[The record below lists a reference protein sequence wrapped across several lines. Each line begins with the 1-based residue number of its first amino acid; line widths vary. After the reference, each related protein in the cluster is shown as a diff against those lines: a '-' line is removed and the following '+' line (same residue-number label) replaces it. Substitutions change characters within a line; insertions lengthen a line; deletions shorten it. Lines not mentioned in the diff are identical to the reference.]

1 MAANYHVVSSYEDVE
16 FLGGSATQDVIVT
29 GIRTIPSN
37 IYVEARVPKH
47 TFDTIGPQAV
57 NVAATA
63 WATLFEELV
72 RNSNVAGVSWGQQS
86 SGGQLEDVAIFTV
99 VSDSGNSSA
108 QLTVP
113 IAKISPQGVV
123 PGLTKLAKQ
132 LTETEAL

>member
-1 MAANYHVVSSYEDVE
+1 MADKYRVVSSYEDVE

-29 GIRTIPSN
+29 GIRTIPSG
-37 IYVEARVPKH
+37 IYVEARTPKA
-47 TFDTIGPQAV
+47 TFDKIGPAAV
-57 NVAATA
+57 NVAANA

-72 RNSNVAGVSWGQQS
+72 RNSNVAAVSWGQRS
-86 SGGQLEDVAIFTV
+86 AGGQLEDVAVFTV

-123 PGLTKLAKQ
+123 PGLSHLAKQ
-132 LTETEAL
+132 LTETEGL